1 MPLAKSGKLKLLAVT
16 SPKRLSWLPDV
27 PTVAEAGLPGFD
39 VVAWFG
45 FVAPAGVPAD
55 IIARLNAEAQK
66 ALALPA
72 VREALTKQ
80 GFDVM
85 GGSSQEF
92 GQFMKSE
99 IDKWT
104 RVVNNANLPKL

>member
-1 MPLAKSGKLKLLAVT
+1 MFLRKFFSRLL
-16 SPKRLSWLPDV
+16 LSSL
-27 PTVAEAGLPGFD
+27 
-39 VVAWFG
+39 
-45 FVAPAGVPAD
+45 
-55 IIARLNAEAQK
+55 
-66 ALALPA
+66 LALPA